1 LDERALGLFNLLI
14 GYLLVCRVGT
24 FSIRNN
30 RHVAIAGIGALLTAL
45 MLAQA
50 FARVY
55 AGR

>member
-1 LDERALGLFNLLI
+1 
-14 GYLLVCRVGT
+14 
-24 FSIRNN
+24 
-30 RHVAIAGIGALLTAL
+30 VAVAGIGALLTAL